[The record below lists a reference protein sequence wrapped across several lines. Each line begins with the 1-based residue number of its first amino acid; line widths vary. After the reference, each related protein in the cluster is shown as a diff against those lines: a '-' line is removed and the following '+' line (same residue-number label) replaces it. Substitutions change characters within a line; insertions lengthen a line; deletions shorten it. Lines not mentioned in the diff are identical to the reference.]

1 MEAIT
6 RKKVAVIS
14 KYATDTF
21 TASDWLTLGQI
32 TRQPEVVSEH
42 PRLLRSL
49 GFGDEDYSSCAIE
62 VLNKIFDKR
71 EELVDEVIEH
81 FDIALW
87 YQQKEPDKYKK
98 LFLDFIT
105 KSPDFWKEGYFKL
118 FISHLSSNKERMSHL
133 KSGLDQWGVSAFVA
147 HVDIKPSR
155 EWRNEVEAG
164 LETMDAMLAVVEPG
178 FKESDW
184 CCQEVGYAMGRK
196 VDVLPICAGLD
207 PFGFFGKYQG
217 IQVKGKTP
225 YQAAEKIIEILIK
238 KPKHRPQLL
247 QSIEKSFANLQPDK
261 KVQLVGILDGWK
273 VITDDQFKT
282 LLERISL
289 SDFEKKQIRYL
300 ITRVKAFETPKA
312 VIEAADN
319 DVPF

>member
-1 MEAIT
+1 MEATT

-14 KYATDTF
+14 KYAVDTF
-21 TASDWLTLGQI
+21 SASDWLSLGQI
-32 TRQPEVVSEH
+32 TGESETISSH
-42 PRLLRSL
+42 SRLLRSL
-49 GFGDEDYSSCAIE
+49 SFGDEDYSSCAIE
-62 VLNKIFDKR
+62 VLNNIFERR
-71 EELVDEVIEH
+71 EELVDQVIEH

-87 YQQKEPDKYKK
+87 YQQKEPEKYKK
-98 LFLDFIT
+98 LFLDSIT
-105 KSPDFWKEGYFKL
+105 QSPDFWADGFFKL
-118 FISHLSSNKERMSHL
+118 FISHLSSNKERMSQL
-133 KSGLDQWGVSAFVA
+133 KSALSQWGISAFVA
-147 HVDIKPSR
+147 HVDIEPSR

-184 CCQEVGYAMGRK
+184 CSQEVGYAMGRK
-196 VDVLPICAGLD
+196 VDVLPICAGMD

-225 YQAAEKIIEILIK
+225 SQAAERVVEILIK

-247 QSIEKSFANLQPDK
+247 QSIGKAFAESQSER
-261 KVQLVGILDGWK
+261 KVRLVEILDGWK
-273 VITDDQFKT
+273 AITDEQLKA

-289 SDFEKKQIRYL
+289 SEFEKRKIKYL
-300 ITRVKAFETPKA
+300 INRVKAFEAPKSVA
-312 VIEAADN
+312 ESTDN